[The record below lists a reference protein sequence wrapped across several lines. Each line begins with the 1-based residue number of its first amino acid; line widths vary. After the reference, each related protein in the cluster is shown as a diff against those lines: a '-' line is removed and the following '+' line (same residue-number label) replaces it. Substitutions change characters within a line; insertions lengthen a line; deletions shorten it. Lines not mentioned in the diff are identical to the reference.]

1 MELNTSVWG
10 EGVSMSGSG
19 GNVRLAS
26 YNDSEATLNTLI
38 SNNKLTFN
46 QEIDDSIYWCVNK
59 LKSPLA
65 EYSEHFLFKMNS
77 KWMITENYLVDDGYQ
92 VNPLFIKGENRDPG
106 NAIYNHAYG
115 YTRVSSTDIGMG
127 LDEKIQNNGSTIVTR
142 IGRGKV
148 ILLAYVNY
156 LTNAQYDI
164 NEDQWYFDSF
174 GTKTVDEFIN
184 DQSLYEDPKVHITRI
199 YFVVYNGSSY
209 TSRSTIAISLN
220 TNRVYKNLNAL
231 TNGLIDW
238 ADYSWGGSDTS
249 WTWRQREVDCND
261 YFPSHTA
268 FNTYAD
274 FQIGSR
280 AIDINAIVQTYSNAA
295 FIRCPCINSKWTPR
309 IYVHRSTN
317 HFYFATELH
326 DRDEIMN
333 QVHIIAH
340 AGLFYTPK
348 KSTAETTD
356 LSIDEP
362 TDENL
367 YWGIVTNGY
376 ATGRYGQ
383 GGTGTKVSTTNPDL
397 PDSTSPDTDPDFDG
411 NENTDTN
418 DYIDDTPLE
427 APKLSTVGVFN
438 RTYAMTANQ
447 LMILADDL
455 WNADLTKFEEI
466 IEGLGLMGENP
477 MNGLI
482 DCRLYPFDITKL
494 LPVFQSESIVLGRTV
509 MQAMGY
515 KLSNNLNAII
525 DLGECD
531 FKPYFNKQYYSI
543 DAPSYLDY
551 SPYTEARLYIP
562 YCGFVPIDTA
572 EFMGHHITA
581 KMVIDVVT
589 GSCCAIVWKDGI
601 IAIKANGIV
610 GVSIPMT
617 GTDSAT
623 YAMSVTQGLIN
634 GAVQIA
640 SGVGKIVAGGI
651 GTQTAG
657 TSLMKSS
664 SGGVNAGGAYGNNS
678 FSTSQFSRDTN
689 SFGRRDILRD
699 QGAAGQIINGA
710 WQLHQAAATPVQY
723 AQAGSASPS
732 CETWLPQYPYFIVDR
747 TVPEIPFNYGHTV
760 GFACFVNE
768 QLSMFSG
775 FTICSNV
782 DTSGFSQATESERAE
797 LKMLLESGVFLPV
810 SN

>member
-10 EGVSMSGSG
+10 EGV
-19 GNVRLAS
+19 AS
-26 YNDSEATLNTLI
+26 RY
-38 SNNKLTFN
+38 SNNFHVASIDEDRANFANLVSADKITINEYL
-46 QEIDDSIYWCVNK
+46 DDSIFWCVT
-59 LKSPLA
+59 
-65 EYSEHFLFKMNS
+65 KMNNPITKYSTFLCLKDSNTQNFYIYQSRFENGGQTNFMFINSVRSTGFTKWCYSSNSSTNLYNYTLGFNHIILTTDNDAYPVVRVGRKKVVMLAMVHYVTGLTHSGDNWTYENSGS
-77 KWMITENYLVDDGYQ
+77 KSLYEFMNDSSLYGNSSVGIYKITFRTYTGTEIEREDYSGTFNLC
-92 VNPLFIKGENRDPG
+92 
-106 NAIYNHAYG
+106 AIYNHKSINEMFPNYNWSDYDWGNPSSQTNNFNNPDYLPAYDSLQYG
-115 YTRVSSTDIGMG
+115 GFIIGTDIIDIKGE
-127 LDEKIQNNGSTIVTR
+127 LRS
-142 IGRGKV
+142 
-148 ILLAYVNY
+148 
-156 LTNAQYDI
+156 YD
-164 NEDQWYFDSF
+164 
-174 GTKTVDEFIN
+174 T
-184 DQSLYEDPKVHITRI
+184 
-199 YFVVYNGSSY
+199 
-209 TSRSTIAISLN
+209 AM
-220 TNRVYKNLNAL
+220 
-231 TNGLIDW
+231 LIR
-238 ADYSWGGSDTS
+238 AT
-249 WTWRQREVDCND
+249 
-261 YFPSHTA
+261 
-268 FNTYAD
+268 
-274 FQIGSR
+274 
-280 AIDINAIVQTYSNAA
+280 AIDD
-295 FIRCPCINSKWTPR
+295 KWQPIMVNGR
-309 IYVHRSTN
+309 
-317 HFYFATELH
+317 YFLTVLLDHNEL
-326 DRDEIMN
+326 MN
-333 QVHIIAH
+333 QFHKIAH
-340 AGLFYTPK
+340 AGLFYTDK
-348 KSTAETTD
+348 ISTAESTN
-356 LSIDEP
+356 LNIDPP
-362 TDENL
+362 TDDHL

-383 GGTGTKVSTTNPDL
+383 GGTGAEVATTNPDL
-397 PDSTSPDTDPDFDG
+397 VSSTGPDVDPDFDG
-411 NENTDTN
+411 NEDTDTT

-427 APKLSTVGVFN
+427 EPKLSTVGVFN

-515 KLSNNLNAII
+515 KLSNDLNAII

-531 FKPYFNKQYYSI
+531 FRPYFNKEYYDI
-543 DAPSYLDY
+543 NAPSYLDY

-589 GSCCAIVWKDGI
+589 GTCCAIVYKDGI
-601 IAIKANGIV
+601 IAIKANGVV

-623 YAMSVTQGLIN
+623 YAMTVTQGLIS
-634 GAVQIA
+634 GSVQIA

-664 SGGVNAGGAYGNNS
+664 SGGVNASGAYGNNS

-699 QGAAGQIINGA
+699 QGATGQIINGA

>member
-10 EGVSMSGSG
+10 EGVAPASGWISENSA
-19 GNVRLAS
+19 NVQLAS
-26 YNDSEATLNTLI
+26 VGENRASWTTLVSLNKIALNEYIDDSLYWCVTKSNNPISKYGFYFLHRPSGQASEIQVSKILDGGQVNFFFNLSRWSSNGLYQYNDSYANLI
-38 SNNKLTFN
+38 RNNFCIGFN
-46 QEIDDSIYWCVNK
+46 RTGSSDNRSDIY
-59 LKSPLA
+59 P
-65 EYSEHFLFKMNS
+65 
-77 KWMITENYLVDDGYQ
+77 I
-92 VNPLFIKGENRDPG
+92 I
-106 NAIYNHAYG
+106 
-115 YTRVSSTDIGMG
+115 
-127 LDEKIQNNGSTIVTR
+127 R
-142 IGRGKV
+142 IGRRNL
-148 ILLAYVNY
+148 ILLCKVYY
-156 LTNAQYDI
+156 ITNMHESDGA
-164 NEDQWYFDSF
+164 WYFDNY
-174 GTKTVDEFIN
+174 GDCTLDEFIN
-184 DQSLYEDPKVHITRI
+184 NNSLYNNPTVGIYKIT
-199 YFVVYNGSSY
+199 FEVYHGY
-209 TSRSTIAISLN
+209 AIVS
-220 TNRVYKNLNAL
+220 
-231 TNGLIDW
+231 G
-238 ADYSWGGSDTS
+238 
-249 WTWRQREVDCND
+249 
-261 YFPSHTA
+261 
-268 FNTYAD
+268 
-274 FQIGSR
+274 IGSR
-280 AIDINAIVQTYSNAA
+280 TTSNIILTSAFKHKSPKQIMGNSFDFFENIYNWGDLDWKPTEATVAIEDYLATGDVNEVFHIGGTCSLSNYCDTMMFRA
-295 FIRCPCINSKWTPR
+295 PCVDSKWEGKMFGNIFFTLLTD
-309 IYVHRSTN
+309 HTD
-317 HFYFATELH
+317 L
-326 DRDEIMN
+326 MN
-333 QVHIIAH
+333 QFHKIAH
-340 AGLFYTPK
+340 AGLFYTDK
-348 KSTAETTD
+348 ASTATDTD
-356 LSIDEP
+356 LTLDEP
-362 TDENL
+362 TDEHL

-376 ATGRYGQ
+376 ATGKYGQ
-383 GGTGTKVSTTNPDL
+383 GGTGKKLSDTNPDL
-397 PDSTSPDTDPDFDG
+397 INSTDPDVDPDFNG
-411 NENTDTN
+411 NDDTDTT

-427 APKLSTVGVFN
+427 SPKLSTVGVFN

-515 KLSNNLNAII
+515 KLSNDLNAII

-531 FKPYFNKQYYSI
+531 FRPYFNKQYYSI

-562 YCGFVPIDTA
+562 YCGFIPIDTA

-589 GSCCAIVWKDGI
+589 GTCCAIVWKDGI
-601 IAIKANGIV
+601 IAIKANGVV

-623 YAMSVTQGLIN
+623 YAMTVTQGLIS
-634 GAVQIA
+634 GSVQIA

-664 SGGVNAGGAYGNNS
+664 SGGVNASGAYGNNS

-699 QGAAGQIINGA
+699 QGATGQIINGA